1 MAPALVSTFAVGGA
15 AAARG
20 VVGQLLPWLFLGTV
34 GFLAYAHYL
43 AWVRGHGRRAIRW
56 ILGIN
61 TVVVVYL
68 WYGRVRFWVEGWL
81 S

>member
-1 MAPALVSTFAVGGA
+1 MSTFAVGGA

-43 AWVRGHGRRAIRW
+43 AWGRGHGHRTARW